1 MLISRVLLGV
11 PFGFLAVMALPSIA
25 LAADPVV
32 MLPSVPFAPSA
43 SGGWTVTL
51 GLGGEMKP
59 SYPGAG
65 SSMLDPKPIISIRRA
80 GTPAR
85 FKSMRDNASFA
96 LIDYGRF
103 RAGPVGAFKSARKAA
118 DHIELRGL
126 NDVKFAVELGGF
138 AEYYAFDWLRVRSE
152 VRRGIGGHEGIV
164 ADFSADVILP
174 LNERMTFAF
183 GPRYTVTDGTYAS
196 SYFSV
201 NAAEALASGLPTY
214 DAKGGSNSV
223 GVGAQL
229 RYQLDRQW
237 EVRGYVEYDKLLGSV
252 ADSPLVQLRGSTNQ
266 VTYGLGV
273 AYSFDIGVR

>member
-1 MLISRVLLGV
+1 MFLSRGLVGFIGVLAWPV
-11 PFGFLAVMALPSIA
+11 VAV
-25 LAADPVV
+25 AADPVV
-32 MLPSVPFAPSA
+32 MLPSVPFIPSA

-51 GLGGEMKP
+51 GIGGEMGP

-103 RAGPVGAFKSARKAA
+103 RAGPVGAFKSARKAE
-118 DHIELRGL
+118 DHSELRGL
-126 NDVKFAVELGGF
+126 NDVKFAVEIGGF

-152 VRRGIGGHEGIV
+152 VRRGFGGHEGIV
-164 ADFSADVILP
+164 ADFSADVIVP
-174 LNERMTFAF
+174 INERMTFAA
-183 GPRYTVTDGTYAS
+183 GPRYTVTDAKYAS
-196 SYFSV
+196 TYFGVS
-201 NAAEALASGLPTY
+201 NIEALASGLPAY

-223 GVGAQL
+223 GVGGQV

-237 EVRGYVEYDKLLGSV
+237 ELRGYVEYEKLLGNV
-252 ADSPLVQLRGSTNQ
+252 ADSPLVKFRGSADQ

>member
-1 MLISRVLLGV
+1 MSFSRVLFGV
-11 PFGFLAVMALPSIA
+11 IGVLALPSAA
-25 LAADPVV
+25 LAADPAM
-32 MLPSVPFAPSA
+32 MLPSVPFVPSV

-51 GLGGEMKP
+51 GIGGEMGP

-103 RAGPVGAFKSARKAA
+103 RAGPVGAFRSARKAE
-118 DHIELRGL
+118 DHSELRGL
-126 NDVKFAVELGGF
+126 KDVDFAVEIGGF

-152 VRRGIGGHEGIV
+152 VRRGFGGHEGIV

-183 GPRYTVTDGTYAS
+183 GPRYTVTDAKYAQ
-196 SYFSV
+196 SYFNVSNV
-201 NAAEALASGLPTY
+201 EALASGLPAY
-214 DAKGGSNSV
+214 DAKGGSNSA
-223 GVGAQL
+223 GVGAQV
-229 RYQLDRQW
+229 RYQLDKQW
-237 EVRGYVEYDKLLGSV
+237 EVRGYVEYDKLLGGV

>member
-1 MLISRVLLGV
+1 MSFSHVLFGV
-11 PFGFLAVMALPSIA
+11 PFGFLAVMALPSAA

-32 MLPSVPFAPSA
+32 MLPSVPFVPSA

-51 GLGGEMKP
+51 GIGGEMKP

-103 RAGPVGAFKSARKAA
+103 RAGPVGAFKSARKAE
-118 DHIELRGL
+118 DHSELRGL
-126 NDVKFAVELGGF
+126 NDVKLAVEIGGF

-152 VRRGIGGHEGIV
+152 VRRGFGGHEGIV

-183 GPRYTVTDGTYAS
+183 GPRYTVTDAKYAS

-201 NAAEALASGLPTY
+201 SNVEALASGLPAY

-229 RYQLDRQW
+229 RYQLDPKW
-237 EVRGYVEYDKLLGSV
+237 ELRGYVEYDKLLGSV